1 MKLGSN
7 IIDIQKKNRCIVL
20 QTLMEHPEI
29 SRVDLVRITELNK
42 ATITNI
48 IRDFLEMGIVKDIG
62 QISASNG
69 RKVAGLSL
77 CMDDVVSVI
86 LCIRKDYVAAAV
98 CNVHG
103 EIRNYVKVPYRDD
116 SDIQKILKQYKE
128 EVDKQLAYSRDN
140 NLKVL
145 GLSVATLGWLLHEED
160 RYYIKAD
167 DVEVL
172 GEVDIKGA
180 FREMFPDMEIWVDHD
195 ANMSALAEWHKLGK
209 KSDRMPESLLSIVGG
224 IGFGGGIIIR
234 GEVFGGF
241 NGIAGE
247 VGHMGINCL
256 TRRHGKNSDF
266 SGIWEDYASPLS
278 IRDNVRENWMDYPDT
293 VLAEDSTLEEI
304 YSAYEAGDDL
314 AEWVMK
320 RAARYLAYGLTGLTF
335 ILNPE
340 VIVLG
345 DEIIRSEKFERQ
357 LYAYMKRFLPPELY
371 KTLNIQFSDFDKNGI
386 LVGAGLAMVK
396 HYLRT
401 YEMIDFI
408 TEVYKKQP

>member
-20 QTLMEHPEI
+20 QKLMEHPEI

-48 IRDFLEMGIVKDIG
+48 IHEFLEMDIVKEIG
-62 QISASNG
+62 QISSRSG
-69 RKVAGLSL
+69 RKVAGISL

-86 LCIRKDYVAAAV
+86 LCIRKEYVAAAV

-103 EIRNYVKVPYRDD
+103 KLENYVKVPYRDD
-116 SDIQKILKQYKE
+116 SDIEKILKQFKG
-128 EVDKQLAYSRDN
+128 EVEKQLDYCRVKE
-140 NLKVL
+140 LKVL
-145 GLSVATLGWLLHEED
+145 GLSVATLGWLYHEGD
-160 RYYIKAD
+160 CYYIKAD
-167 DVEVL
+167 GAEVF
-172 GEVDIKGA
+172 GETDIKGA
-180 FREMFPDMEIWVDHD
+180 LIKMFPDLEVWVDHD
-195 ANMSALAEWHKLGK
+195 ANMSALAEWNKLGK
-209 KSDRMPESLLSIVGG
+209 ARERMPESLLSIVGG

-234 GEVFGGF
+234 GEVLGGY

-256 TRRHGKNSDF
+256 TRQHGNKSDF
-266 SGIWEDYASPLS
+266 GGLWEDYASPLS

-293 VLAEDSTLEEI
+293 MLEENAALEDI
-304 YSAYEAGDDL
+304 YLAYEAGDDL
-314 AEWVMK
+314 AEWALK
-320 RAARYLAYGLTGLTF
+320 RAARYLAYGLTGLIF

-345 DEIIRSEKFERQ
+345 DEIIRSEKFEKQ
-357 LYAYMKRFLPPELY
+357 LYGYMKKFLPVELY
-371 KTLNIQFSDFDKNGI
+371 KTLDIRFSDYDKNGI
-386 LVGAGLAMVK
+386 LIGAGLAMVK

-408 TEVYKKQP
+408 TANY